1 MERENLQIHLRC
13 KFTSQS
19 RGDGSRAETNGGRGT
34 VEDTELPGAKQKYK
48 VNRSE
53 IYIES
58 RTTVLKNIL
67 PYKKVRVLEVSIGR
81 SFYLVLK
88 RKSAGTSSFPHMVFD
103 QIRKTK
109 VNNVL

>member
-48 VNRSE
+48 VIKSE
-53 IYIES
+53 IYIDF
-58 RTTVLKNIL
+58 RTTVLENI
-67 PYKKVRVLEVSIGR
+67 
-81 SFYLVLK
+81 
-88 RKSAGTSSFPHMVFD
+88 A
-103 QIRKTK
+103 
-109 VNNVL
+109 